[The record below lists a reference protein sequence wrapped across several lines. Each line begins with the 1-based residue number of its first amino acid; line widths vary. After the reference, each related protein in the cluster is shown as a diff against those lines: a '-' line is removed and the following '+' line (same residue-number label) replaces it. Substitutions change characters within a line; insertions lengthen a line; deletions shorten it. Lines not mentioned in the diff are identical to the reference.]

1 MIINSLGKKAYAE
14 IDKIITNYKEEVNK
28 ALEENGLNGMVVRT
42 NDGAVGKLFLTYNC
56 ALTLNYELKF
66 YPVMKSGEISKKSS
80 GYVDSYK
87 DIERQFTP
95 YKGAK

>member
-1 MIINSLGKKAYAE
+1 MIINSFGKKAYEE
-14 IDKIITNYKEEVNK
+14 IDKVITNYKEEINK
-28 ALEENGLNGMVVRT
+28 ALEEKGLNGMVVRT
-42 NDGAVGKLFLTYNC
+42 KDGAVGKLFLDYNY

-66 YPVMKSGEISKKSS
+66 YPVTKSGEISKKAG

-87 DIERQFTP
+87 DIESQFTP